1 MDKKYLHRVLDQIV
15 SETKIDLDEKKVY
28 FTFSPSP
35 FFLFPDAFFSPFS
48 ISYLP
53 LFFDHCRDIYGLN
66 DDEIDYVWDEYK
78 EIILDKIESNG
89 L

>member
-35 FFLFPDAFFSPFS
+35 FFFLFPDVFFSSFSFFPF
-48 ISYLP
+48 
-53 LFFDHCRDIYGLN
+53 FFDHCRDIYGLN

-89 L
+89 